1 MAMEYADHRSS
12 LVFLPAF
19 PYVTV
24 TCMGVVEVKKCRRTD
39 RDEATSRSYRVH
51 EI

>member
-1 MAMEYADHRSS
+1 MEYADHRSS

-24 TCMGVVEVKKCRRTD
+24 TCMGVVEVKNYRRID
-39 RDEATSRSYRVH
+39 RDEATLGSYRAY